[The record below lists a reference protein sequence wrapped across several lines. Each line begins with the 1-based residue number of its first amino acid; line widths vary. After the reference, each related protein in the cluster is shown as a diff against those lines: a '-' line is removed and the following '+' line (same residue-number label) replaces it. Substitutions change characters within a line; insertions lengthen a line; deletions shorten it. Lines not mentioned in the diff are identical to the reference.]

1 MLKPLDAVR
10 YMRRPQSVE
19 QEAERFCREM
29 ARREAKNFYWGFISL
44 PHDQRMA
51 IYALY
56 DFARQVDDEVD
67 GAPRPD
73 LIPQRLAEQRRRVR
87 LLQNAG
93 EDPVERFPDDP
104 VMQVLAKAVQR
115 YEIPEEE
122 LQALIDGVERDCTQ
136 TRYATWEDLREYCR
150 LVASVVGRM
159 CVRIFGFTDPD
170 ALLRADDLGL
180 ALQLTN
186 ILRDVR
192 EDAEMGRI
200 YLPEEDLRRF
210 GIGEEA
216 MLGVQP
222 GEGWNALVEFETQR
236 ARELFK
242 AGYEV
247 LGYIPRRPAACV
259 QTMAGIYERLL
270 RKIESDPQL
279 PLRERAALSKGE
291 KLQVV
296 LESWLRPSSGR
307 QTQGDA

>member
-1 MLKPLDAVR
+1 MLKPLEAVR

-29 ARREAKNFYWGFISL
+29 AKREAKNFYWGFISL

-56 DFARQVDDEVD
+56 GFARQVDDEVD

-73 LIPQRLAEQRRRVR
+73 LIPERLAAQRERVR
-87 LLQNAG
+87 RCMAG
-93 EDPVERFPDDP
+93 QADDP
-104 VMQVLAKAVQR
+104 IMQVLVKAVQR
-115 YEIPEEE
+115 YAIPESE
-122 LQALIDGVERDCTQ
+122 LQALIDGVERDCTR
-136 TRYATWEDLREYCR
+136 TRYGSWDELREYCR

-159 CVRIFGFTDPD
+159 CVRIFGFTDD
-170 ALLRADDLGL
+170 AALSRADDLGL

-192 EDAEMGRI
+192 EDAEMGRV
-200 YLPEEDLRRF
+200 YLPDEDLRRF
-210 GIGEEA
+210 GISEQE
-216 MLGVQP
+216 MLAVQP
-222 GEGWNALVEFETQR
+222 GAGWNALVQFEAQR

-242 AGYEV
+242 TGYEV
-247 LGYIPRRPAACV
+247 LRYIPRRPAACV

-270 RKIESDPQL
+270 NKIEHDPQL

-296 LESWLRPSSGR
+296 LESWLRPV
-307 QTQGDA
+307 

>member
-67 GAPRPD
+67 GAPRPE
-73 LIPQRLAEQRRRVR
+73 LIPQRLAAQRERVR
-87 LLQNAG
+87 RCVIG
-93 EDPVERFPDDP
+93 EFDDP
-104 VMQVLAKAVQR
+104 VMQVLSRAVKR
-115 YEIPEEE
+115 YAIPESE
-122 LQALIDGVERDCTQ
+122 LRELIDGVERDCTR
-136 TRYATWEDLREYCR
+136 TRYETWDELREYCR

-159 CVRIFGFTDPD
+159 CVRIFGFTDD
-170 ALLRADDLGL
+170 EALLRADDLGL

-200 YLPEEDLRRF
+200 YLPQEELRRF
-210 GIGEEA
+210 GITEDA
-216 MLGVQP
+216 MLRVQP
-222 GEGWNALVEFETQR
+222 GGGWDALIAFEVRR

-242 AGYEV
+242 TGYEV
-247 LGYIPRRPAACV
+247 LRYVPRRPAACV

-270 RKIESDPQL
+270 GKIEKDPQL

-296 LESWLRPSSGR
+296 LGSWLRPV
-307 QTQGDA
+307 

>member
-1 MLKPLDAVR
+1 MLKPLEAVR

-29 ARREAKNFYWGFISL
+29 AKREAKNFYWGFISL

-56 DFARQVDDEVD
+56 GFARQVDDEVD

-73 LIPQRLAEQRRRVR
+73 LIPDRLAAQRERVR
-87 LLQNAG
+87 RCMAG
-93 EDPVERFPDDP
+93 QADDP
-104 VMQVLAKAVQR
+104 IMQVLVKAVQR
-115 YEIPEEE
+115 YAIPESE
-122 LQALIDGVERDCTQ
+122 LQALIDGVERDCTH
-136 TRYATWEDLREYCR
+136 TRYASWDDLREYCR

-159 CVRIFGFTDPD
+159 CVRIFGFTDD
-170 ALLRADDLGL
+170 AALSRADDLGL

-192 EDAEMGRI
+192 EDAEMGRV

-210 GIGEEA
+210 GISEQE
-216 MLGVQP
+216 MLAVQP
-222 GEGWNALVEFETQR
+222 GSDWNALVAFEARR
-236 ARELFK
+236 ARDLFK
-242 AGYEV
+242 TGYEV
-247 LGYIPRRPAACV
+247 LRYIPRRPAACV

-270 RKIESDPQL
+270 EKIERDPQL

-296 LESWLRPSSGR
+296 LGSWLRPV
-307 QTQGDA
+307 

>member
-19 QEAERFCREM
+19 QEAERFCRQM

-73 LIPQRLAEQRRRVR
+73 LIPQRLAAQRDRVR
-87 LLQNAG
+87 RCMRG
-93 EDPVERFPDDP
+93 EFDDP
-104 VMQVLAKAVQR
+104 VMQVLSKAVQR
-115 YEIPEEE
+115 YTIPESE
-122 LQALIDGVERDCTQ
+122 LQELIDGVERDCTQ
-136 TRYATWEDLREYCR
+136 TRYRTWEDLRAYCR

-159 CVRIFGFTDPD
+159 CVRIFGFTDGA

-186 ILRDVR
+186 ILRDVL

-200 YLPEEDLRRF
+200 YLPQEDLERF
-210 GIGEEA
+210 GITEET
-216 MLGVQP
+216 MLNVRP
-222 GEGWNALVEFETQR
+222 GEGWNALIKFESQR
-236 ARELFK
+236 ARQLFK
-242 AGYEV
+242 TGYEV
-247 LGYIPRRPAACV
+247 LRYIPRRPAACV

-270 RKIESDPQL
+270 RKIERDPQL
-279 PLRERAALSKGE
+279 PLRERAALSRGE

-296 LESWLRPSSGR
+296 LKSWLRPV
-307 QTQGDA
+307 

>member
-19 QEAERFCREM
+19 QEAERFCRQM

-44 PHDQRMA
+44 PHDKRMA

-73 LIPQRLAEQRRRVR
+73 LIPERLAAQRERVKR
-87 LLQNAG
+87 CMRG
-93 EDPVERFPDDP
+93 EADDP
-104 VMQVLAKAVQR
+104 VMQVLSKAVAR
-115 YEIPEEE
+115 YGIPEDE

-159 CVRIFGFTDPD
+159 CVRIFGFTDET
-170 ALLRADDLGL
+170 ALLRADELGL

-210 GIGEEA
+210 GITEDA
-216 MLGVQP
+216 MLRGQP
-222 GEGWNALVEFETQR
+222 GDGWNALVKFETQR
-236 ARELFK
+236 ARQLFK
-242 AGYEV
+242 TGYQV
-247 LGYIPRRPAACV
+247 LRYIPRRPAACV

-270 RKIESDPQL
+270 RKIERDPQL
-279 PLRERAALSKGE
+279 PLRERAALSKRE

-296 LESWLRPSSGR
+296 LGSWLRPV
-307 QTQGDA
+307 